1 MLNTT
6 SHPLFWRISTAKYTI
21 SPSYTD
27 MKMTDGNIKKIK
39 GMMIL
44 YEVRDSMPK
53 LDYDMRES
61 FQEASTW
68 RYPQYFPVLVVNC
81 RM

>member
-1 MLNTT
+1 
-6 SHPLFWRISTAKYTI
+6 
-21 SPSYTD
+21 

-61 FQEASTW
+61 FQEAST
-68 RYPQYFPVLVVNC
+68 
-81 RM
+81 